1 MYKSIEAVPTYSLD
15 YLINGNSSGITD
27 EDIAL
32 IDQWCKRIKLE
43 DISPITDAEGD
54 YAESYFTRYPAFG
67 LPADVMDCIV
77 ICRE

>member
-1 MYKSIEAVPTYSLD
+1 MYKSIEEVPTWSLP
-15 YLINGNSSGITD
+15 YLINGDNTMLTD

-32 IDQWCKRIKLE
+32 IDQWCKRIKLV

-54 YAESYFTRYPAFG
+54 LAESYFSSYPAFG
-67 LPADVMDCIV
+67 LPADVMDCVV